1 MGIYTAWKR
10 SSDLNPISPVFG
22 TLGEEGGE
30 ATFNFSAKYEKYL
43 AGPEA

>member
-1 MGIYTAWKR
+1 MGVYTAQKR
-10 SSDLNPISPVFG
+10 SADLNPISLAFG

-30 ATFNFSAKYEKYL
+30 ATFNLSAKSEKYL